1 MARNPQ
7 WNRNESTSTVTRN
20 AELEGILEGINEASY
35 RDRVAASAHEKVYS
49 TPFSDRRN
57 AMTGRHW
64 RKTLRGGVSI
74 PRSSWF

>member
-20 AELEGILEGINEASY
+20 AELEGINEASF
-35 RDRVAASAHEKVYS
+35 RDRVAASAHETVYS